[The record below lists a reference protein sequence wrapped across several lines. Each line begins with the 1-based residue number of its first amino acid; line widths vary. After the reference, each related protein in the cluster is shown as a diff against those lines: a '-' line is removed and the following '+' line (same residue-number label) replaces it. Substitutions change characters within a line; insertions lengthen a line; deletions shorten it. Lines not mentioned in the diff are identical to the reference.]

1 VGGHPVT
8 IYAVNGKE
16 PIYAWIPSLDTAGNG
31 TTTLSD
37 LVSNRPGTL
46 TNMDAATDWVSDTDA
61 GGVRALDFD
70 GSNDSVATPGNLT
83 IGNAVSLS
91 FWIKTPAAVT
101 TTKIVFELTPN
112 YNGVAG
118 FIVTLEAGSA
128 MAFGHSGF
136 SGTNVYSVGNIT
148 FPGHG
153 SWQHI
158 VFNFERKS
166 AGIGDLSAFVNG
178 AAVSVTSAFVA
189 GVVSGNYAIARLFM
203 MSRNTNA
210 FHTAGRL
217 DDVRMFSAPSV
228 LADAQYLYAGGFG
241 RGITKSGSIIPIL
254 RQHYAA
260 MGAR

>member
-1 VGGHPVT
+1 VT

-46 TNMDAATDWVSDTDA
+46 TNMDAATDWVADTDA
-61 GGVRALDFD
+61 GGVRAVDFD
-70 GSNDSVATPGNLT
+70 GSNDSVATAGNLT

-112 YNGVAG
+112 YNNAAG
-118 FIVTLEAGSA
+118 FIVTLEAGSL
-128 MAFGHSGF
+128 MAFGHRGAPDGYTV
-136 SGTNVYSVGNIT
+136 GTIA

-153 SWQHI
+153 GWHHI
-158 VFNFERKS
+158 VLNLERKS

-178 AAVSVTSAFVA
+178 ASVSVTPA
-189 GVVSGNYAIARLFM
+189 VVDNLISGNYAIARFFM
-203 MSRNTNA
+203 MSRNTNS

-217 DDVRMFSAPSV
+217 DDIRMFSVASV
-228 LADAQYLYAGGFG
+228 LADVQYLYKNGNG
-241 RGITKSGSIIPIL
+241 RGRLPGGGIIPIL

-260 MGAR
+260 QGAR